1 MERSGPDEEQFLR
14 QKPQNLVNEC
24 RAGGKGM
31 LRRIL
36 RFLGAEDKDV
46 ERGGF
51 EEEHKSSIRWGHSE
65 TESQVTAKFPGGVV
79 EELIGDRDFRSKLG
93 ASYGF
98 LVTMLKHGND
108 CDHAE
113 SVREQGEW
121 GKKKEPMIE
130 LQHQEA
136 GRRGAREIHWEGLA
150 RKAGGKANESR
161 APGKQHLPRNEAA
174 VSHRT
179 GKENKTQEACKQLR
193 GRDPWEPG
201 WGKAWEER
209 SLKPWPHSLQ
219 QRGGMVTFLPQ
230 VTVLGQWKAKGFDR
244 KAGG

>member
-108 CDHAE
+108 CDYAE

-121 GKKKEPMIE
+121 GKKKKRANDRTSASGSRSKRSQGDT
-130 LQHQEA
+130 LGRAGQK
-136 GRRGAREIHWEGLA
+136 GRRKSKRKQGS
-150 RKAGGKANESR
+150 RKATP
-161 APGKQHLPRNEAA
+161 PGK
-174 VSHRT
+174 
-179 GKENKTQEACKQLR
+179 
-193 GRDPWEPG
+193 
-201 WGKAWEER
+201 
-209 SLKPWPHSLQ
+209 
-219 QRGGMVTFLPQ
+219 
-230 VTVLGQWKAKGFDR
+230 
-244 KAGG
+244 